1 MGRPWS
7 YEAPEGIS
15 SEMGGRNK
23 KLFGGERKF
32 CAGVKDNMQ
41 LQSIALSTTGY
52 LRSSTPYHPHGAP
65 IFPKPLTK

>member
-1 MGRPWS
+1 
-7 YEAPEGIS
+7 
-15 SEMGGRNK
+15 MGGRNK